1 MDRIAQPGKIRM
13 KRNRPISTDGEV
25 ARDGP
30 LYRRLAQELKR
41 SITSGVHPVGTML
54 PTEQELCERFNTSRY
69 TVREALRLLGEG
81 GMVDRRQ
88 GRGSEVISSRERP
101 VYAQSLTSL
110 TQLYDYANDTRLVI
124 DRVLRIVP
132 DDQLAI
138 RLGRLP
144 GREWLLA
151 EGIRTTSDDNPICVS
166 HVFIHQDFASVGPE
180 LVSHAG
186 AIHRLIEDRFDIQ
199 VHEVHQQITTEKLDA
214 GMAARLG
221 ELAGCDAVLVTRRY
235 LASDSRPI
243 LISLN
248 WHRLAGFAYSQV
260 IRRE

>member
-1 MDRIAQPGKIRM
+1 MKTSLSKSTGGKQIR
-13 KRNRPISTDGEV
+13 
-25 ARDGP
+25 AGP
-30 LYRRLAQELKR
+30 LYRRLAQEIKR
-41 SITSGVHPVGTML
+41 DITSGIHPVGTML

-81 GMVDRRQ
+81 GMVERRQ
-88 GRGSEVISSRERP
+88 GRGSEVIANHERP

-110 TQLYDYANDTRLVI
+110 SQLYDYANDTRLVI

-151 EGIRTTSDDNPICVS
+151 EGIRTTSEDSSICVT
-166 HVFIHQDFASVGPE
+166 HVFVHQDFASIGPDID
-180 LVSHAG
+180 SHFG
-186 AIHRLIEDRFDIQ
+186 AIHRLIEDQFDVQ

-214 GMAARLG
+214 GKAARLG
-221 ELAGCDAVLVTRRY
+221 EPDGGDAILVTRRY
-235 LASDSRPI
+235 LAPDSRPI

-248 WHRLAGFAYSQV
+248 WHRLTGFNYSQV